1 MAINFEPKIGQILEC
16 NYGDYQYDENGVI
29 VFKNYDYRLKPEMI
43 KNRLVVV
50 LNARIDPNACI
61 VVPLS
66 TTKDMGKLS
75 RGLHVELGSDLI
87 DELPY
92 FKQQTRWAKADLVEQ
107 VSKQR
112 LFKPRAMRGHLE
124 QVLSR
129 EVVTL
134 IQTAVIKAVNAG
146 GLLK

>member
-1 MAINFEPKIGQILEC
+1 MAINFEPKIGQVLEC
-16 NYGDYQYDENGVI
+16 DYGDYQYDEAGEI
-29 VFKNYDYRLKPEMI
+29 LFRSYDFRLKPEMI

-50 LNARIDPNACI
+50 LNARIDSSACI

-66 TTKDMGKLS
+66 TTKDFGKLG
-75 RGLHVELGSDLI
+75 RGLHVELDSDLI

-92 FKQQTRWAKADLVEQ
+92 FKQKIRWAKADLVEQ

-134 IQTAVIKAVNAG
+134 IQIAVIKSVNAG
-146 GLLK
+146 ALLK

>member
-1 MAINFEPKIGQILEC
+1 M
-16 NYGDYQYDENGVI
+16 
-29 VFKNYDYRLKPEMI
+29 
-43 KNRLVVV
+43 
-50 LNARIDPNACI
+50 
-61 VVPLS
+61 
-66 TTKDMGKLS
+66 
-75 RGLHVELGSDLI
+75 I

-92 FKQQTRWAKADLVEQ
+92 FKQKIRWAKADLVEQ

-134 IQTAVIKAVNAG
+134 IQIAVIKSVNAG
-146 GLLK
+146 ALLK